1 MSQFVQSALDGYNVS
16 LFAYGQTGSG
26 KTHTMFGTGEDIGII
41 PRAMQQIL
49 QAVAQQQVLRFRVW
63 RLAFGIWGSGF
74 RV

>member
-1 MSQFVQSALDGYNVS
+1 MQSAVDGYNVS

-63 RLAFGIWGSGF
+63 RLAFGVQGLGCDLRI
-74 RV
+74 